1 MTLALSAI
9 GYRISDIL
17 SVRSFPG
24 FGSSDQRNTDVA
36 AYLKSIRALQFHI
49 ARVRISALR
58 IINCPVSPFART
70 GRGKPGHK
78 DHPDNWTAV
87 FAGIRIMNV
96 GLLPAVRSERLAQ
109 AYDLGIQFSVLL
121 VDLK

>member
-58 IINCPVSPFART
+58 VINCPVSPFART
-70 GRGKPGHK
+70 GRGEPGHK
-78 DHPDNWTAV
+78 DHPDNWKAV

-109 AYDLGIQFSVLL
+109 AYDLGTQFSVLL